1 VKQKLDKVWIGVV
14 FGLLGPLLIFAGYHL
29 FKYGH
34 MGLDSFT
41 RFMRMEGTFSP
52 RISLCV
58 ILNLGLFFLFYWQ
71 KMDRAAKG
79 VITATFLYALLVVY
93 LKVII

>member
-1 VKQKLDKVWIGVV
+1 MKQRLDKVWVGLLL
-14 FGLLGPLLIFAGYHL
+14 GLLGPLLIFAAYHF

-41 RFMRMEGTFSP
+41 RFLKLEGTFSP

-58 ILNLGLFFLFYWQ
+58 IFNLGLFFLFYWR
-71 KMDRAAKG
+71 KMDNAAKG
-79 VITATFLYALLVVY
+79 VITSTFLYAMLIVY
-93 LKVII
+93 LKVIL